1 MQAEKRKDMYK
12 KICLSLL
19 FSLAISVFPNQ
30 KMLKAAT
37 VDSTI
42 SEQYSPFHWEVISD
56 VDKVMQY
63 EKVKDLNK
71 RAIDQSKIG
80 NDHYKAA
87 IKKMTNKNY
96 MAAIAEFKN
105 AMKRYKRAKLGP
117 DAYNYINTNT
127 DLKNIILQVCTE
139 ARFMHSEFLT
149 KVARIKKSYLQFR

>member
-1 MQAEKRKDMYK
+1 MYK
-12 KICLSLL
+12 RICLSLV
-19 FSLAISVFPNQ
+19 FSLVISVFPNQ

-42 SEQYSPFHWEVISD
+42 SEQYTPFHWEVISD
-56 VDKVMQY
+56 VDKAMQY

-87 IKKMTNKNY
+87 IKKMTNKDY

-105 AMKRYKRAKLGP
+105 AMKRYKRAKSQQ
-117 DAYNYINTNT
+117 D
-127 DLKNIILQVCTE
+127 
-139 ARFMHSEFLT
+139 R
-149 KVARIKKSYLQFR
+149 